1 MLPLALA
8 GLAFAQAQ
16 APAPR
21 ADEKPASVE
30 GEIRDI
36 MSGLPIERV
45 HVSLRRF
52 ANGGGDRYGA
62 QTNAEGKFAIAGV
75 PAGNYQVA
83 MDRVGYVAPVEVTR
97 NQLGLRAGEK
107 KDNYKL
113 KLIPVGAI
121 TGRVLD
127 ADGGPMEGLTV
138 EAELGGKVERS
149 ATTDDRGQYR
159 IGGLRPGRYRVKART
174 QVLPIPPEIRTDGSV
189 EVNYGTTYHPGAL
202 DLKSATALT
211 VGPAADVIGI
221 DIRLVRTPI
230 LRVAGRV
237 TGAPEGIKQMSVML
251 LQGGNYAN
259 TGTQAKPDGSFEL
272 WRVAPGKYA
281 AMAMANSAG
290 DVLRSVAVDLDVA
303 ESDIENIELRM
314 LAPEDIKGQLEF
326 GDENAKPRP
335 PRQQTGQ
342 QQTTQASPSAPTAQ
356 QPAQSATQQAIHR
369 IYLRDPNNM
378 LPFKTADIGD
388 DGSFTVERVAAGKYQ
403 VSIGGYPAFVKS
415 VRVGQT
421 SEDGPMLDIRS
432 GVAGQAVTVT
442 LSSATG
448 NIGGVVSDDKGPFA
462 GARVVVRDTSNRNI
476 TQGAMSAADGAYTIK
491 NLPPG
496 KYKVLVLDEGETNLM
511 TSEANLDD
519 FDDRTET
526 VELGAKDTVTRDL
539 KFRPLHAR

>member
-1 MLPLALA
+1 MA

-36 MSGLPIERV
+36 VSGLPIERA

-52 ANGGGDRYGA
+52 ANGGWDRYGA
-62 QTNAEGKFAIAGV
+62 QTNAEGKFAIAGI

-97 NQLGLRAGEK
+97 NQVGLHAGEK

-127 ADGGPMEGLTV
+127 ADGAPMEGLTV
-138 EAELGGKVERS
+138 EAELGGRVERS

-211 VGPAADVIGI
+211 VGPVADVIGI
-221 DIRLVRTPI
+221 DIRMVRTPI

-251 LQGGNYAN
+251 LQSGSYSNSGS
-259 TGTQAKPDGSFEL
+259 QVKPDGSFEL

-326 GDENAKPRP
+326 DDENAKPRP
-335 PRQQTGQ
+335 NRQQTGQ
-342 QQTTQASPSAPTAQ
+342 QQTAPNSPNAPTAQ
-356 QPAQSATQQAIHR
+356 QPAQQPIHR
-369 IYLRDPNNM
+369 IYLRDSNNM

-448 NIGGVVSDDKGPFA
+448 NISGVVSDDKGPFA

-519 FDDRTET
+519 FDDRAET
-526 VELGAKDTVTRDL
+526 VELRAKETVTRDL
-539 KFRPLHAR
+539 KFRPLQAR